1 MVMDDDLQLRLKNSS
16 AWQGKDRWKW
26 SVWIE
31 AKQESIEQ
39 IDRVEYVLHPT
50 FPNPVRV
57 VTNRA
62 SNFRLESKG
71 WGEFMI
77 HANVITK
84 RGRTVRLNHWLK
96 LSGAESV
103 DEGQGQQKEKPSVF
117 LAYSKADYPLAA
129 ELLRFLEARGL
140 EVLSE
145 NQLRA
150 DEPIEYAV
158 RSLIGRAD
166 AVLALIAK
174 EPSTWVLNEISEA
187 EKQQIPILP
196 MLLGKDTLLPMSIA
210 NRQALR
216 IENPH
221 DSREAQ
227 KVIEAELSKLNL

>member
-1 MVMDDDLQLRLKNSS
+1 MVMDDDLQLRLKHSS

-57 VTNRA
+57 VTNHA

-96 LSGAESV
+96 LSGGESV

-166 AVLALIAK
+166 AVLALIAT

-221 DSREAQ
+221 DSQEAQ